1 MHSSSL
7 EGRVGVNG
15 QFSHWKKIT
24 MESQGDVF
32 VSSVK
37 RRMSSE
43 VTQFAKLLRIMKA
56 RVMTKKMQK
65 VLARTVW

>member
-1 MHSSSL
+1 
-7 EGRVGVNG
+7 
-15 QFSHWKKIT
+15 

-65 VLARTVW
+65 VLARTGW